1 VNFLDTLDTGDTPQC
16 DTERDLLRF
25 RRQFFLGRRG
35 QFSPSGWSQQR
46 LDADRCIVAHPDLA
60 VTQVRDGERARA
72 RTCTLIGFLLDPTR
86 PQASDKDILR
96 NLLAR
101 HDTLEALVA
110 ATSPLGGRWA
120 MVLQDGAR
128 TVVCHDATGQRQVTY
143 AQTADHGTVCASH
156 AGLLA
161 HVLALRPDPA
171 ALDYIRSRG
180 ESDFEVYWLPGD
192 RTLYREAR
200 ALLPNHTL
208 DLQTGCAMRHWPV
221 ADTPRPLPLPIAEAT
236 ACSLA
241 TLRGLF
247 DAARNRAPLAVSM
260 TAGWDSRLMLALSR
274 PVRDQL
280 YGFTL
285 TYPHLS
291 LASRDVAVPARL
303 LKQLGLQHHLIR
315 YPDKIDPEFKALF
328 RQSTPSGSTAYCADA
343 QAMHAQYPQDRLC
356 LTGDVAEIVKCHY
369 RLPGVPDHTIT
380 PQQLAEVC
388 RLEPHPLVLE
398 ALAEWRAGVPA
409 NSAIPLLDLFCW
421 EQMAG
426 RWQAQIR
433 AEYDIAQESF
443 APLNCRTLLLTVLAI
458 DEAQRQGPAY
468 PFFRGLIEQ
477 LWPEVLGVPVNPP
490 ETTSLKRRV
499 LRALGSTPLYRL
511 IPRQVKDGAK
521 RWLHVTT

>member
-1 VNFLDTLDTGDTPQC
+1 MNFIDTTATGDSLQC
-16 DTERDLLRF
+16 DTERALLRF
-25 RRQFFLGRRG
+25 RRQFFLGRTG
-35 QFSPSGWSQQR
+35 QFSPPGWSQQR

-60 VTQVRDGERARA
+60 LTQVRHGGRA
-72 RTCTLIGFLLDPTR
+72 CTLLGFLLDPAR
-86 PQASDKDILR
+86 PQASNRDIVQD
-96 NLLAR
+96 LLER
-101 HDTLEALVA
+101 HATLDALVA

-120 MVLQDGAR
+120 LVLQDGAR
-128 TVVCHDATGQRQVTY
+128 TVVCHDATGLRQVSY
-143 AQTADHGTVCASH
+143 ARTADHGAVCASH
-156 AGLLA
+156 PGLLA
-161 HVLALRPDPA
+161 QVLALQPDPA
-171 ALDYIRSRG
+171 VLDYIGSRG

-192 RTLYREAR
+192 RTLYREVR

-208 DLQTGCAMRHWPV
+208 DLQTGLATRHGPG
-221 ADTPRPLPLPIAEAT
+221 AGPLSPLSVREA
-236 ACSLA
+236 AARCLA
-241 TLRGLF
+241 TLRGLL
-247 DAARNRAPLAVSM
+247 DAARRRAPLAVSM
-260 TAGWDSRLMLALSR
+260 TAGWDSRLVLALSQ

-280 YGFTL
+280 YCFTL

-303 LKQLGLQHHLIR
+303 LKQLGLQHHLIG
-315 YPDKIDPEFKALF
+315 YPTRIDPGFKALF

-343 QAMHAQYPQDRLC
+343 QAMHAQYPQDHLC
-356 LTGDVAEIVKCHY
+356 LTGDVAEIVKCFY
-369 RLPGVPDHTIT
+369 RLPGVPDHAIT

-409 NSAIPLLDLFCW
+409 DSAVPLLDLFNW

-443 APLNCRTLLLTVLAI
+443 APLNCRDLLLTMLAV
-458 DEAQRQGPAY
+458 DEAERQGPAY
-468 PFFRGLIEQ
+468 PFFRALIEQ
-477 LWPEVLGVPVNPP
+477 LWPEVLNVPINPP

-521 RWLHVTT
+521 RLLQAAN